1 MQPPAQTPAPR
12 DLSGVWNF
20 VNTVDKT
27 SYRTFADLE
36 IGYRLV
42 VTQDGANFTAEGEKI
57 LENGRRLPPHAR
69 SPIRVT
75 GAVYRN
81 TVQASFIEQ
90 GARRKT
96 TGTFVWQVEQE
107 GKLMEGSF
115 VSTAA
120 NSRGISIG
128 TKED

>member
-1 MQPPAQTPAPR
+1 MQAGAPTSAAQN
-12 DLSGVWNF
+12 LSGVWNF
-20 VNTVDKT
+20 INTVDKT
-27 SYRTFADLE
+27 SYRMFADLQ

-42 VTQDGANFTAEGEKI
+42 VTQNGANFTAEGEKI
-57 LENGRRLPPHAR
+57 LENGNSLPPDGR
-69 SPIRVT
+69 TPIRVT

-81 TVQASFIEQ
+81 TVQASFIEH

-96 TGTFVWQVEQE
+96 SGTFVWQVEQQ
-107 GKLMEGSF
+107 GKLMKGSF

-120 NSRGISIG
+120 NSSGISIG